1 MIPSLFTAGNADPA
15 AVAALYERQK
25 AAATRDMN
33 PGRARRDDR
42 LRRLDAMVATHADR
56 FCELISLDFGH
67 RPASIGQLGDVVMVR
82 SAARFARKHLG
93 RWMKARRVGLGLT
106 GSCRIIRQ
114 PLGVVGIIG
123 AWNYP
128 LQLTLSPLV
137 GALAAGNRAMLKPSE
152 LTPLFAEALKQAV
165 AETFAEDEVTV
176 VTGGSE
182 VGRAFAAL
190 PFDHLI
196 FTGSTRTGRLV
207 AEAAAKNLT
216 PVTLELGGKSPVIVD
231 ASADLAKAADRIA
244 FGKLFNAGQSCIA
257 PDYALVPQAMVEPF
271 AAALREAVA
280 RQYPTI
286 ATNPDYTSMVN
297 DGHFARV
304 TGLVDD
310 AKARGA
316 RAIVIGTADGAV
328 RTIAPTLLLD
338 VTDAMAI
345 MQEEIFGPVL
355 PILAYEEIEDAI
367 AWINARPRPLSLYW
381 FGTDDANRDK
391 VLEETISGGVAI
403 NETLMH
409 AAQEGLP
416 FGGVGASGSGHYH
429 GEHGFLQLTKQK
441 SVFTQ
446 SRRLPTGALLNPPYT
461 GFTRRTLK
469 ILSRWA

>member
-1 MIPSLFTAGNADPA
+1 
-15 AVAALYERQK
+15 
-25 AAATRDMN
+25 
-33 PGRARRDDR
+33 
-42 LRRLDAMVATHADR
+42 
-56 FCELISLDFGH
+56 
-67 RPASIGQLGDVVMVR
+67 
-82 SAARFARKHLG
+82 
-93 RWMKARRVGLGLT
+93 
-106 GSCRIIRQ
+106 
-114 PLGVVGIIG
+114 
-123 AWNYP
+123 
-128 LQLTLSPLV
+128 
-137 GALAAGNRAMLKPSE
+137 MLKPSE

-176 VTGGSE
+176 VTGGPE

-316 RAIVIGTADGAV
+316 RAIVIGTADGARW

-338 VTDAMAI
+338 VTRLRWRSCRRKSSAPCCRFSPTKRSRTPSRGSMRGRDRSRCTGSAPTTPTATRCSKRRS
-345 MQEEIFGPVL
+345 QAASPST
-355 PILAYEEIEDAI
+355 
-367 AWINARPRPLSLYW
+367 RP
-381 FGTDDANRDK
+381 
-391 VLEETISGGVAI
+391 
-403 NETLMH
+403 
-409 AAQEGLP
+409 
-416 FGGVGASGSGHYH
+416 
-429 GEHGFLQLTKQK
+429 
-441 SVFTQ
+441 
-446 SRRLPTGALLNPPYT
+446 
-461 GFTRRTLK
+461 
-469 ILSRWA
+469 